1 MTITPENIGRRLAQ
15 AREAVGLSQV
25 QVADYLSVSRP
36 SVLSLEQGHRPID
49 WPTLH
54 RLMDLYGVD
63 VSWLVSD
70 AKPTAPALDDGV
82 AGYAPDLS
90 TRDWE
95 MVSKVRRFAMNLND
109 LNQLLGVEDE

>member
-1 MTITPENIGRRLAQ
+1 MTMTPENIGCRLAQ

-36 SVLSLEQGHRPID
+36 SILSLEQGRRPID

-54 RLMDLYGVD
+54 RLMDLYGID

-70 AKPTAPALDDGV
+70 AKSPTHALDDGV
-82 AGYAPDLS
+82 AGNAPDLS

-95 MVSKVRRFAMNLND
+95 MVSKVKRIAMNLND
-109 LNQLLGVEDE
+109 LNQLLGTEGE

>member
-1 MTITPENIGRRLAQ
+1 MTMTPENIGCRLAQ

-36 SVLSLEQGHRPID
+36 SVLSLEQGRRPID

-54 RLMDLYGVD
+54 RLMDLYGID

-70 AKPTAPALDDGV
+70 AKPTAPTLGDGV
-82 AGYAPDLS
+82 AGNAPDLS

-95 MVSKVRRFAMNLND
+95 MVSKVKRIAMNLND
-109 LNQLLGVEDE
+109 LNQLLGTEGE